1 METLEAYLDRKHEE
15 LTLLNGFLGSPLT
28 LRHPVSVVEVIEQ
41 KFHIAAALKA
51 EHTLRDWA
59 LTETAWAHP
68 GRLRAG
74 PFEFSYDYQRA
85 DLEVRGPSFYQFDN
99 SAVANET
106 IYTSSG
112 MAAISALLLASA
124 RLMSEDGVI
133 GRPSLWIAEDFW
145 CCASG

>member
-1 METLEAYLDRKHEE
+1 
-15 LTLLNGFLGSPLT
+15 
-28 LRHPVSVVEVIEQ
+28 VVEVIEQ

-51 EHTLRDWA
+51 EHALHDWA

-68 GRLRAG
+68 GRVRAG

-99 SAVANET
+99 SAANET

-112 MAAISALLLASA
+112 MA
-124 RLMSEDGVI
+124 RY
-133 GRPSLWIAEDFW
+133 RRCCWPSHA
-145 CCASG
+145 